1 MKILEGEVQLV
12 ASQDW
17 SVLNN
22 MPIEFGVNV
31 TVNSCDVTLPPISS
45 VVGSETKLTFQII
58 GEANESAAILASDG
72 EEINFSPQAIQ
83 FFANQILQLT
93 IGNDSTWVATV
104 TTTANQTGW
113 SSVYSEEGMQTES
126 TGTVLD
132 MNDGVIDSNNPISFF
147 DIETRSIL
155 PLYLNDVLLVD
166 VAFIAEVPSAGTHW
180 MNIGFRVK
188 GTTDIYR
195 STSIFMTKGVGTDDP
210 MAASF
215 SIPISESLIDQ
226 ELEIVLTPDVETTV
240 KQKYVC
246 VTRIHKGI

>member
-1 MKILEGEVQLV
+1 MIILVGETQLV
-12 ASQDW
+12 ATPDW
-17 SVLNN
+17 SVLNHF
-22 MPIEFGVNV
+22 PIEFGVKSGNYKII
-31 TVNSCDVTLPPISS
+31 LPSISS
-45 VVGSETKLTFQII
+45 IIGNETKLTFQII
-58 GEANESAAILASDG
+58 GRANESGMSIYAFNG
-72 EEINFSPQAIQ
+72 EKINFKQESIILFGGQIIQ
-83 FFANQILQLT
+83 FT

-113 SSVYSEEGMQTES
+113 SSVYSAEAMQTEA

-147 DIETRSIL
+147 DIETSSIL

-166 VAFIAEVPSAGTHW
+166 VAFIAEVPSLGTHW

-215 SIPISESLIDQ
+215 SIPISESLVDQ

>member
-1 MKILEGEVQLV
+1 MIIIEQPTQLI
-12 ASQDW
+12 ATPDW

-22 MPIEFGVNV
+22 MPIEFGVKAPLGAYKII
-31 TVNSCDVTLPPISS
+31 LPLISTI
-45 VVGSETKLTFQII
+45 VGGVTKLTFQIV
-58 GEANESAAILASDG
+58 GLPNEFTDISPSLNNK
-72 EEINFSPQAIQ
+72 INFAEQGIRL
-83 FFANQILQLT
+83 FANQIIQFT
-93 IGNDSTWVATV
+93 IGNDSTWIATV
-104 TTTANQTGW
+104 ITTANQTGW
-113 SSVYSEEGMQTES
+113 SSVYSVEAMQTEA
-126 TGTVLD
+126 TGTILD

-155 PLYLNDVLLVD
+155 PLYLNDVLLID
-166 VAFIAEVPSAGTHW
+166 VAFIAEVPELGTHW

-210 MAASF
+210 MATSF
-215 SIPISESLIDQ
+215 SIPISESLVDQ
-226 ELEIVLTPDVETTV
+226 ELEIVLTPDVETTI